1 MAFDIGS
8 VIAHVTADIAQF
20 KSAMS
25 EAQDIVAKVKKS
37 FTGLGDQ
44 IVDFTKKTYLL
55 GAAAA
60 TGFGAFLLSGAQM
73 AGQLEAAEQGF
84 VALLGSAEKAR
95 ATMQRIKR
103 EAAATPFEIPGL
115 TAGAQALTAITK
127 DGDRAIDTLLD
138 VGKAIAT
145 SGKGQA
151 ELDRVILNLQQIAA
165 TGKVTAMDIKQFQ
178 GAIPI
183 FNDILK
189 ASGLTAESLQ
199 DSSNAAELLFGAFKK
214 AGEDGGI
221 TSQGFISQAGTF
233 NQLLSNMKDSITIFG
248 SEMVKRIGVFD
259 LLKRAMESITNFINS
274 NQDNV
279 IDFFQKLGAAINS
292 FIDAVRTGDITAL
305 SEAVR
310 SLIPDGARADQAV
323 FFLGQIV
330 NGLRALGNWIS
341 ENRETVLRFI
351 TGLGIALGS
360 LLVIGTITGLL
371 TALISP
377 LTLITLATAT
387 LYTAWTQNWGGI
399 QEKTQAVMDYLQ
411 NLYAKHKDEITAVFE
426 AIMNIVKIVAAV
438 MLAAWES
445 HGKQLIMVVEG
456 AFNIVVG
463 IVRLVLSTI
472 AGIINTVMKAIQ
484 GDWKGAWNS
493 LVTMGKTN
501 MDALQQ
507 FFAGFVET
515 VIGLIASIFP
525 AFKDTFEKVWNYAK
539 DISTKIRKAISE
551 AFDVKKRN
559 SPSILDRLNQIV
571 DSAHGAFEEI
581 AVPKFSAEI
590 ANGLAGFEPSVIG
603 ASGSNNITIDLS
615 GAVISDEVGAT
626 RIAEMIGDSLIN
638 KLKQNIRF

>member
-8 VIAHVTADIAQF
+8 VIAHVTADITQF
-20 KSAMS
+20 KTAMA
-25 EAQDIVAKVKKS
+25 EAQDIVGKVKKS
-37 FTGLGDQ
+37 VTGLGDQ

-55 GAAAA
+55 AAAA
-60 TGFGAFLLSGAQM
+60 TTGFGAFLLSGAKM

-151 ELDRVILNLQQIAA
+151 ELDRVILNLQQISA

-214 AGEDGGI
+214 AGESGGI

-233 NQLLSNMKDSITIFG
+233 NQLLSNMKDSITIFS
-248 SEMVKRIGVFD
+248 SELVKRIGVFD
-259 LLKRAMESITNFINS
+259 LLKRAMETITNFVNA
-274 NQDNV
+274 NQDN
-279 IDFFQKLGAAINS
+279 IINFFQRVGAAISN
-292 FIDAVRTGDITAL
+292 FLEAVRTGDMNAL
-305 SEAVR
+305 SESIKALV
-310 SLIPDGARADQAV
+310 PDGARADQIIS
-323 FFLGQIV
+323 FLDRLVG
-330 NGLRALGNWIS
+330 GLRYLGDWIS
-341 ENRETVLRFI
+341 ENRETVLKFI

-360 LLVIGTITGLL
+360 LLVIGTIIGLI
-371 TALISP
+371 TALTNP
-377 LTLITLATAT
+377 LTLVALAIAA

-399 QEKTQAVMDYLQ
+399 QEKTQAVVEYLQ
-411 NLYAKHKDEITAVFE
+411 DLYSKHKDEIIAVFE
-426 AIMNIVKIVAAV
+426 AIMNVVKIVAAV

-463 IVRLVLSTI
+463 IIRLVLSTI
-472 AGIINTVMKAIQ
+472 AGIINTVMKVIQ

-493 LVTMGKTN
+493 LVTMGKAN

-515 VIGLIASIFP
+515 VIGIIASLFP
-525 AFKDTFEKVWNYAK
+525 AFKDTFEKIWNYAK
-539 DISTKIRKAISE
+539 DISSKIRKAISD

-571 DSAHGAFEEI
+571 DSAHTAFDEI

-590 ANGLAGFEPSVIG
+590 AGGLAGFQPAVAG

-615 GAVISDEVGAT
+615 GAVISDEIGAT

-638 KLKQNIRF
+638 KLKQNVRF